1 MFTSL
6 KRIIKSGWKSFF
18 RDRGLA
24 AATVFILVLA
34 ISLATS
40 LFLFRGV
47 SQFII
52 SLIEQKA
59 DISVYFK
66 QEVFVPEEE
75 ILKIKDEL
83 AKIPEVKEIEYI
95 SHEEAVKK
103 FLERYPEE
111 RSPHITRGVKETG
124 GVLNLAS
131 LNIKA
136 AEAAQYAAIAKFL
149 ETAPFKNLIDVDYY
163 PRKPLIER
171 IFSLTSTLNRA
182 FLLFSIILAAA
193 AILITFNTIRLAI
206 YNSGEE
212 IKIQRLVGASNWF
225 IRGPF
230 LVQGV
235 ISGVIAGLICLLI
248 FSLMSR
254 GLSLKIE
261 TFFPGLNIFQFFVSN
276 FWTIVLIQFATG
288 IFLGVVSSFL
298 ATRRYLK
305 A

>member
-111 RSPHITRGVKETG
+111 RSPHITRGVKETE

-230 LVQGV
+230 LVQGA
-235 ISGVIAGLICLLI
+235 ISGFLAFLISLAI
-248 FSLMSR
+248 FSLVCWIASPK
-254 GLSLKIE
+254 LAVLFSDLNLFK
-261 TFFPGLNIFQFFVSN
+261 FFLAN
-276 FWTIVLIQFATG
+276 FWSLFLIQLITG
-288 IFLGVVSSFL
+288 IGLGVISSL
-298 ATRRYLK
+298 IAIRKYLK
-305 A
+305 V